1 MGLEDL
7 HNDQIQT
14 TFWRMQITLLVR
26 WINIMGES
34 VPFVS
39 TSSGLLPENSFFL
52 FISIANFAS
61 HLSCFI
67 VLIGNETGKSNVS
80 LTFRKKDL
88 KAFAVLR
95 HPCVL
100 YLLIVSGVSFRWEWL
115 KIHVFLLF
123 PYKRIKLLVLV
134 GFSLSLEYPNSVWG
148 CA

>member
-1 MGLEDL
+1 MIKYRLCSGGCKLLYWSDGLTLWEKVFL
-7 HNDQIQT
+7 LY
-14 TFWRMQITLLVR
+14 LLVLDSYLR
-26 WINIMGES
+26 I
-34 VPFVS
+34 P
-39 TSSGLLPENSFFL
+39 FFL

>member
-1 MGLEDL
+1 
-7 HNDQIQT
+7 
-14 TFWRMQITLLVR
+14 
-26 WINIMGES
+26 MGEC

-39 TSSGLLPENSFFL
+39 TSSGLLENSFFFL
-52 FISIANFAS
+52 IAIANFTS

-67 VLIGNETGKSNVS
+67 VLIGNETGKSNVL

-88 KAFAVLR
+88 KAFAVSR

-100 YLLIVSGVSFRWEWL
+100 YLLNVSGVSFRWEWL